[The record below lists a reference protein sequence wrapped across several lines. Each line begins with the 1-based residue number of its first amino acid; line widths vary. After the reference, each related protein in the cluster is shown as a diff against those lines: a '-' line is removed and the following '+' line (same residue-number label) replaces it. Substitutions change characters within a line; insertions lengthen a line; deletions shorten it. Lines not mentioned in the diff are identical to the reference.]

1 MNSKRLKVFCKN
13 CGVELTASTKVK
25 SCGCSNMTT
34 ISTDKISAVDLSLV
48 VVTEEDLTT
57 KDKPVRLTSED
68 RAWQEKRRARKVR
81 RLSYEVR

>member
-1 MNSKRLKVFCKN
+1 
-13 CGVELTASTKVK
+13 
-25 SCGCSNMTT
+25 MTT

-81 RLSYEVR
+81 CLSYEVR

>member
-1 MNSKRLKVFCKN
+1 
-13 CGVELTASTKVK
+13 
-25 SCGCSNMTT
+25 MTT
-34 ISTDKISAVDLSLV
+34 ISTDKISAEDLSLI

>member
-1 MNSKRLKVFCKN
+1 
-13 CGVELTASTKVK
+13 
-25 SCGCSNMTT
+25 MTT

-48 VVTEEDLTT
+48 VITEEDLTT